1 VLRRII
7 AGCIALAGSV
17 STAVAQSGNSEVG
30 ANGEFVFPLGAR
42 AMGMGQAVV
51 ASSLGAESVWWNP
64 AFIARAPREFLVGS
78 VSGMPIAE
86 SDLNTVGVYS
96 IPRVISFAL
105 GLRYVNYGQQDA
117 GTDPNITTGTIRNS
131 ASILGATFA
140 APFGNRLSVGTTLK
154 VLTIGFDCTGTCP
167 NQPQSNPVT
176 GAVDFGIEY
185 MARRDSTI
193 TVGAALR
200 NIGSKLQFNDSPQAD
215 PLPGRIDVGVEVA
228 PRLAQYPGLGVRLST
243 DVVTRTAHD
252 FGPGFRFGGEVS
264 WLNQYFA
271 RGGYVLNGPTG
282 SGPSIGG
289 GLAAG
294 RWRIDFAQFLSD
306 VSAESGLKPTYVS
319 LRYSF

>member
-7 AGCIALAGSV
+7 VGCFALAATVG
-17 STAVAQSGNSEVG
+17 TAVAQTGNVAEG
-30 ANGEFVFPLGAR
+30 APDFLLPLGAR
-42 AMGMGQAVV
+42 AMGLGQAVV

-78 VSGMPIAE
+78 ASGMALAE
-86 SDLNTVGVYS
+86 SDLNSVAVYS

-105 GLRYVNYGQQDA
+105 GLRYVNYGQQEA
-117 GTDPNITTGTIRNS
+117 GGEVPTGSFLNS
-131 ASILGATFA
+131 AYIVGATFA

-154 VLTIGFDCTGTCP
+154 VLTIRFDCTGTCP
-167 NQPQSNPVT
+167 NQPRANPVT
-176 GAVDFGIEY
+176 GAVDIGAEY
-185 MARRDSTI
+185 IATHDSTI
-193 TVGAALR
+193 TFGAAIRSL
-200 NIGSKLQFNDSPQAD
+200 GSKLQFNDAPQAD
-215 PLPGRIDVGVEVA
+215 NLPGRIDVGVEVA
-228 PRLAQYPGLGVRLST
+228 PKLAQYPGLGLRLST
-243 DVVTRTAHD
+243 AAVTRIMNG

-282 SGPSIGG
+282 SGPSVGG

-306 VSAESGLKPTYVS
+306 NSAESGMRPTYVS